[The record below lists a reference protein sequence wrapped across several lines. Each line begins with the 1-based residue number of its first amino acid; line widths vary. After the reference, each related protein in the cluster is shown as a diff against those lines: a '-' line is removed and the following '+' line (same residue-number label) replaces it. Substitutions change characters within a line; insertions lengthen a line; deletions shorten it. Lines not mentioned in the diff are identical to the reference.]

1 MNRSPNVV
9 AGPLPTMTADCGGTT
24 EPARAPS
31 SSQAVEQA
39 GLIAAAER
47 ALRACVAAYSAAD
60 PEAMMRVFTRDAI
73 VECALG
79 ESGTYVLVE
88 VTKLIGADV
97 GSSMPRR
104 SVARI
109 SNLWITPTTH
119 RNSVFVHYTLDAL
132 LSANFRESEH
142 LALIE
147 MRGDRIARIRDFNAD
162 AAIASTVEKSV
173 TGSADLSNVSDQGNR
188 DDA

>member
-1 MNRSPNVV
+1 MNTYCGV
-9 AGPLPTMTADCGGTT
+9 TA
-24 EPARAPS
+24 EPVRTPS

-39 GLIAAAER
+39 ELIAAAER
-47 ALRACVAAYSAAD
+47 ALRACVAAYSVAD
-60 PEAMMRVFTRDAI
+60 PEAMMRAFTRDAI
-73 VECALG
+73 IEYALD

-88 VTKLIGADV
+88 VTKLIGADI
-97 GSSMPRR
+97 GSSMPPR
-104 SVARI
+104 SVVRI

-132 LSANFRESEH
+132 SSANFRESEH

-162 AAIASTVEKSV
+162 AAIASSVEKSV
-173 TGSADLSNVSDQGNR
+173 TGSADLSDVSDQGNR